1 MAYRGSHIAI
11 RTRGTNS
18 GQISRPGGTVCRIA
32 ERRGIGEAVNMAGS
46 GEHRSSPGSI
56 AVLPEPDVLRM
67 LDQVAEFVMLA
78 RPVRDDTGRV
88 TGFRVDHLSPALLAD
103 EASRQA
109 AAGLFATGGLSGVA
123 ASVLASGQAVFV
135 PGLADGLLG
144 IANAAD
150 LRAAPLLDGVVVT
163 WRAAHGKSGHPWLAG
178 PGVAA
183 PGTGADA
190 DGELATRLQRSVT
203 LPDLILDPR
212 LGKEAGLDIA
222 VRYRPAGTDRVAG
235 DWYDVM
241 PMPGGDLLVVVGDI
255 AGHGVS
261 AVTAMVGARKALRGL
276 ADTGASPAELLRQL
290 NYGACHLTDGTTGT
304 VVCGRYNPAR
314 RELRWARAGHLPPVL
329 VRDGAATPLP
339 LPEGMLL
346 GVDPAAEY
354 AEVPLALRPDDTL
367 LLYTDGLIER
377 RATSISDAVADLAA
391 TALAVGPDAEAHAS
405 RIVAGAASDT
415 GDDACLVVIRVL

>member
-1 MAYRGSHIAI
+1 
-11 RTRGTNS
+11 
-18 GQISRPGGTVCRIA
+18 
-32 ERRGIGEAVNMAGS
+32 MAGS
-46 GEHRSSPGSI
+46 GDFRARLSSS

-78 RPVRDDTGRV
+78 RPVRDGSGRLA
-88 TGFRVDHLSPALLAD
+88 GFRVDHLSPALAAD
-103 EASRQA
+103 EAGRGAVESLL
-109 AAGLFATGGLSGVA
+109 AAGSLPDVAT
-123 ASVLASGQAVFV
+123 SVLASGQAVFV
-135 PGLADGLLG
+135 PGPADGLLG
-144 IANAAD
+144 AASAAD
-150 LRAAPLLDGVVVT
+150 LRAAPFLDGVVFT

-183 PGTGADA
+183 PGTGQDA

-203 LPDLILDPR
+203 LPDLMLDPR

-222 VRYRPAGTDRVAG
+222 VRYRPAGTGRVAG
-235 DWYDVM
+235 DWYDVL
-241 PMPGGDLLVVVGDI
+241 PMPGGDLLLVVGDI

-304 VVCGRYNPAR
+304 VICGRYNPAR

-329 VRDGAATPLP
+329 VRDGAATTLP

-377 RATSISDAVADLAA
+377 RAGSISDAIADLAA
-391 TALAVGPDAEAHAS
+391 MARPGGPDAEAHAT